1 MKVIGTDLYE
11 HGMDAAIKEII
22 SLSTSTKTAENRLV
36 SPSDANV
43 LVYARRNSDFKAIIA
58 QYYWNL
64 PDGVPSVWLLKL
76 KGAKQATRCSG
87 PDLFEQ
93 VIRATA
99 HLPIKHYLCGGAEGT
114 AKALAQT
121 CLEWGN
127 KNIVGYSSPPF
138 KPLTENDYKEI
149 AEKINATE
157 ASIVWVGLGAPK
169 QIYFSHH
176 ISKYTKVQ
184 FIIPIGAAFDF
195 HTGKVKKAPKWIQK
209 FGMEWFYRFCQEPK
223 RLGKRYITVVPLFMW
238 YSFLGIFKKNG

>member
-22 SLSTSTKTAENRLV
+22 ALCDAPAENRLI

-43 LVYARRNSDFKAIIA
+43 LVHARRNKAFKAVLD
-58 QYYWNL
+58 QYFWNL
-64 PDGVPSVWLLKL
+64 PDGVPSVWILKL

-114 AKALAQT
+114 AKELAEK

-127 KNIVGYSSPPF
+127 KNIVGYYSPPF
-138 KPLTENDYKEI
+138 KELTEKDYQEM
-149 AEKINATE
+149 AENINAVQT
-157 ASIVWVGLGAPK
+157 SILWVGLGAPK
-169 QIYFSHH
+169 QIYFSHQ
-176 ISKYTKVQ
+176 ISKFTQTK

-195 HTGKVKKAPKWIQK
+195 HTGKVKKAPRWIQK
-209 FGMEWFYRFCQEPK
+209 CGMEWFYRLCQEPR
-223 RLGKRYITVVPLFMW
+223 RLGKRYFKVVPLFMW
-238 YSFLGIFKKNG
+238 YCFLGAFGKRQ